1 MKDIFEKLYYYL
13 MMMKV
18 RIQFLKVSSI
28 AVHVKLKCDKN
39 VTITSSFNICVKRG
53 MKKTIEI
60 IVLKKEI
67 FILHFHG
74 WIEFNE
80 IMSVCKYCTHIISL
94 WHLMI

>member
-1 MKDIFEKLYYYL
+1 MKDIFKKLYYYL
-13 MMMKV
+13 MIMMKD
-18 RIQFLKVSSI
+18 RIQFLKVSTI

-53 MKKTIEI
+53 MKTIEI
-60 IVLKKEI
+60 IILKKEI
-67 FILHFHG
+67 FIHG

-80 IMSVCKYCTHIISL
+80 IMSVYKYCTHIISL